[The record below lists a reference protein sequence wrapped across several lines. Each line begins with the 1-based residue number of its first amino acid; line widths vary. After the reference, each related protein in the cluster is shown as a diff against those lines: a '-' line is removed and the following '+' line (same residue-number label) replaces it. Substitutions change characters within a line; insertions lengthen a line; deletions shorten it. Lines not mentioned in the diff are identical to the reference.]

1 MTIPASAIGTV
12 LRPVTAVIDR
22 GRLRFF
28 AESIGES
35 DPRYL
40 DPDAANEAGY
50 PDLPVPPTFFFGLTL
65 DEPEPF
71 AWLTELGIDLR
82 FVLHGTQRFEYQALA
97 FAGDELLLESR
108 IVDTYEKRGGA
119 LEFIVLDTSIT
130 RHGEPIATATQ
141 TIVVR
146 HSDRKAA

>member
-1 MTIPASAIGTV
+1 VTIPTTAVGTV
-12 LRPVTAVIDR
+12 LRPSTAVIDR

-28 AESIGES
+28 AESIGETAS
-35 DPRYL
+35 RYL
-40 DPDAANEAGY
+40 DTAAASEAGY

-65 DEPEPF
+65 DDPEPF
-71 AWLTELGIDLR
+71 AWLADLGIDLR
-82 FVLHGTQRFEYQALA
+82 LVLHGTQRFEYQNMA

-119 LEFIVLDTSIT
+119 LEFIVLDTAIT
-130 RHGEPIATATQ
+130 RNGEPIATATQ

-146 HSDRKAA
+146 HPERKAA